1 MEDYSKEYF
10 KKLANQIM
18 FDLSDEEVSELQEDF
33 KTLTKQMELLNDIN
47 TEGVEPMVYPFE
59 DATSYMRDDVVTN
72 QITQEEALLNAPK
85 KQDGQIVVPKVV
97 K

>member
-1 MEDYSKEYF
+1 MEEYSKEYF

-33 KTLTKQMELLNDIN
+33 KTLTKQMELLNQID
-47 TEGVEPMVYPFE
+47 TEDVEPMVYPFE
-59 DATSYMRDDVVTN
+59 AETYYMREDEVTN

>member
-1 MEDYSKEYF
+1 MEEYSKEYF

-33 KTLTKQMELLNDIN
+33 KTLTKQMELLDKID
-47 TEGVEPMVYPFE
+47 TENVEPMVYPFE
-59 DATSYMRDDVVTN
+59 EATSYMREDVVTN

>member
-1 MEDYSKEYF
+1 MEEYSKEYF

-33 KTLTKQMELLNDIN
+33 KTLTKQMELLDKID
-47 TEGVEPMVYPFE
+47 TENVEPMVYPFE
-59 DATSYMRDDVVTN
+59 EATLYMREDVVTN